1 MTTEE
6 TRLTRL
12 EEQRINMA
20 SDIKDLKE
28 DLKEFK
34 TETKHNFEKI
44 QENFGE
50 LRIQIAKWAGGIA
63 VAVTVAQFVIG
74 KLLANL

>member
-6 TRLTRL
+6 TRLSVL
-12 EEQRINMA
+12 ETQRINMA
-20 SDIKDLKE
+20 SDIKDLKD

-34 TETKHNFEKI
+34 VETKHEFAKI
-44 QENFGE
+44 QDNFGE
-50 LRIQIAKWAGGIA
+50 LKIQIARWAGGIA
-63 VAVTVAQFVIG
+63 VAVTVAQFIIG

>member
-6 TRLTRL
+6 TRLSVL
-12 EEQRINMA
+12 ETQRINMA

-34 TETKHNFEKI
+34 FETKHNFEKI